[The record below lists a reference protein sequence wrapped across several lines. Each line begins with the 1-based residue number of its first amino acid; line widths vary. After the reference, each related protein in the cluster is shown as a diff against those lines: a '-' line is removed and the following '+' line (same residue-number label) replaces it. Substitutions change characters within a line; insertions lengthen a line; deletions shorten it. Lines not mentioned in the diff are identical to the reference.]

1 MLDLRRREFLTLL
14 GGAAAAWP
22 CVARAQQSPM
32 PVIGFLSSG
41 SPVSYTPQ
49 LAGFRRGL
57 DEVGYAEGQNVA
69 IEFRWADGRY
79 DRLPG
84 LAADL
89 VRRQVAVI
97 AAVGGSASAMAAKG
111 ATATIP
117 IVFTSGGDPVRVGL
131 VASLNRPGGNVTGVN
146 LFTST
151 LAAKRLEVLHE
162 LVPKA
167 TMIAMLVNPTNPNAE
182 SDINEVEAA
191 ARSIG
196 LQLMVVRASHQA
208 DLDAAFRTMSQ
219 RRVDALLVG
228 PDPFFN
234 NNARDQ
240 MIAFASRYSLPA
252 IYDWRDVTAA
262 GGFASY
268 GSDLTDGYRLAGIYA
283 GRILKGEKPGNLP
296 VVQPTKFELAI
307 NLKTARA
314 LGLDV
319 SPTLL
324 ARADEVIE

>member
-1 MLDLRRREFLTLL
+1 MRRREFITLL
-14 GGAAAAWP
+14 GGAAAWP
-22 CVARAQQSPM
+22 LAAHAQQSPM
-32 PVIGFLSSG
+32 AVIGFLSSA

-57 DEVGYAEGQNVA
+57 DEVGYAEGQNVT
-69 IEFRWADGRY
+69 IEFRWADGQY

-84 LAADL
+84 LATDL

-97 AAVGGSASAMAAKG
+97 AAVGGSASGMAAKG

-131 VASLNRPGGNVTGVN
+131 VATLNRPGGNVTGVN

-182 SDINEVEAA
+182 SDIKEVEAA

-228 PDPFFN
+228 PDPSFN

-240 MIAFASRYSLPA
+240 MIVLASRYSLPA

-296 VVQPTKFELAI
+296 VVQPTKLELAI

-314 LGLDV
+314 LGIEV
-319 SPTLL
+319 PPTLI

>member
-1 MLDLRRREFLTLL
+1 MRRREFIGLL
-14 GGAAAAWP
+14 GGAAAWP
-22 CVARAQQSPM
+22 LAARAQQSPM

-41 SPVSYTPQ
+41 SAVAYTPQ

-57 DEVGYAEGQNVA
+57 DDVGYAEGRNVA

-89 VRRQVAVI
+89 VGRQVAVI

-111 ATATIP
+111 ATQTIP

-151 LAAKRLEVLHE
+151 LAAKRLEVLRE

-167 TMIAMLVNPTNPNAE
+167 TMIAMLVNPTNPNTE
-182 SDINEVEAA
+182 PDIKEVEAA
-191 ARSIG
+191 ARTIG
-196 LQLMVVRASHQA
+196 LQLMVVRASNQS
-208 DLDAAFRTMSQ
+208 DLDSAFRTMSQ
-219 RRVDALLVG
+219 HSVDALLVG
-228 PDPFFN
+228 ADPLFDN
-234 NNARDQ
+234 NERDQ
-240 MIAFASRYSLPA
+240 MIALVSRYSLPA

-262 GGFASY
+262 GGLASY
-268 GSDLTDGYRLAGIYA
+268 GSNLTDGYRLVGICA

-296 VVQPTKFELAI
+296 VVQPTKLELAI

>member
-1 MLDLRRREFLTLL
+1 MRRRDFIWAI
-14 GGAAAAWP
+14 GSAAAWP
-22 CVARAQQSPM
+22 LTARAQQPAI

-41 SPVSYTPQ
+41 SAVAYTPQ

-57 DEVGYAEGQNVA
+57 DEVGYAEGRNVA

-89 VRRQVAVI
+89 VRRHVAVI
-97 AAVGGSASAMAAKG
+97 AAVGGSASGMAAKG

-131 VASLNRPGGNVTGVN
+131 VASLNRPDGNVTGVS
-146 LFTST
+146 LLTFALT
-151 LAAKRLEVLHE
+151 AKRLEVLHE

-167 TMIAMLVNPTNPNAE
+167 TIIAMLVNPTNPNAE
-182 SDINEVEAA
+182 PDIKEVEAA
-191 ARSIG
+191 ARTIG
-196 LQLMVVRASHQA
+196 LQLIVVRASNQS
-208 DLDAAFRTMSQ
+208 DLDAAFTTMSQ
-219 RRVDALLVG
+219 RRVDALLVAA
-228 PDPFFN
+228 DPLFD

-240 MIAFASRYSLPA
+240 VIALASRYSLPA

-268 GSDLTDGYRLAGIYA
+268 GSNLTDAYRLAGTYT

-296 VVQPTKFELAI
+296 VVQPTKLELAI
-307 NLKTARA
+307 NLKTAKA
-314 LGLDV
+314 LGLEV
-319 SPTLL
+319 PPTLL

>member
-1 MLDLRRREFLTLL
+1 
-14 GGAAAAWP
+14 
-22 CVARAQQSPM
+22 
-32 PVIGFLSSG
+32 
-41 SPVSYTPQ
+41 
-49 LAGFRRGL
+49 
-57 DEVGYAEGQNVA
+57 
-69 IEFRWADGRY
+69 
-79 DRLPG
+79 
-84 LAADL
+84 
-89 VRRQVAVI
+89 
-97 AAVGGSASAMAAKG
+97 
-111 ATATIP
+111 
-117 IVFTSGGDPVRVGL
+117 VFTSGGDPVRVGL

-182 SDINEVEAA
+182 SDIKEVEAA

>member
-1 MLDLRRREFLTLL
+1 MRRRKFITLL
-14 GGAAAAWP
+14 GCAAAWP
-22 CVARAQQSPM
+22 FAARTQQPM

-41 SPVSYTPQ
+41 SPAAYTPQ

-69 IEFRWADGRY
+69 IEFRWADGQY

-84 LAADL
+84 LVADL

-97 AAVGGSASAMAAKG
+97 AATGGSASGMAAKG

-117 IVFTSGGDPVRVGL
+117 IVFSSGGDPVRVGL

-182 SDINEVEAA
+182 PDIKEVEAA
-191 ARSIG
+191 ARAIG
-196 LQLMVVRASHQA
+196 LQLMVVRASNQS

-219 RRVDALLVG
+219 RRVDALLVFA
-228 PDPFFN
+228 DPLFD

-240 MIAFASRYSLPA
+240 MIALASRYSLPA

-268 GSDLTDGYRLAGIYA
+268 GSNLTDGYRLVGTYA

-296 VVQPTKFELAI
+296 VVQPTKLELAI

-319 SPTLL
+319 PPSLL

>member
-1 MLDLRRREFLTLL
+1 MRRLDFILAL
-14 GGAAAAWP
+14 GGAAAWP
-22 CVARAQQSPM
+22 CEARAQQTPM

-49 LAGFRRGL
+49 LAGFHLGL
-57 DEVGYAEGQNVA
+57 GEVGYAEGQNVA

-84 LAADL
+84 LASEL
-89 VRRQVAVI
+89 VHRQVAVI
-97 AAVGGSASAMAAKG
+97 TAVGGSVSGLAAKA

-117 IVFTSGGDPVRVGL
+117 IVFSSGGDPVRVGL
-131 VASLNRPGGNVTGVN
+131 VASLNRPGGNATGVN

-182 SDINEVEAA
+182 PEIKELEAA
-191 ARSIG
+191 ARTIG
-196 LQLMVVRASHQA
+196 LQLMVVRASDPS
-208 DLDAAFRTMSQ
+208 DLEAAFRTMSQ
-219 RRVDALLVG
+219 RRVGALFVG
-228 PDPFFN
+228 GDPLFDN
-234 NNARDQ
+234 NERDQ
-240 MIAFASRYSLPA
+240 TIALASRYSLPA

-262 GGFASY
+262 GGLASY
-268 GSDLTDGYRLAGIYA
+268 GSSLTDGYRLVGIYA
-283 GRILKGEKPGNLP
+283 GRILKGEKPSNLP
-296 VVQPTKFELAI
+296 VVQPTKLELAI
-307 NLKTARA
+307 NLRTAKA
-314 LGLDV
+314 LGLTIPP
-319 SPTLL
+319 SLL